1 MFVSKRF
8 LESCSPETASYVE
21 SHPKR
26 GFSGRSYWFLSI
38 GRGGDYP
45 SARRVTGP
53 PEESN
58 GLALHGSVGACLWQP
73 DIVKLAV
80 LQRIQIGADA
90 QLGPR
95 NRGDPVVIRPSRAR
109 QHYASD
115 NQGDNRSVG
124 KFRYK
129 LLESSRPESSS
140 ETIRPAFFG
149 WVLYNSGGD
158 QRRRSPHDG
167 SARGGAPV

>member
-1 MFVSKRF
+1 MN
-8 LESCSPETASYVE
+8 C
-21 SHPKR
+21 
-26 GFSGRSYWFLSI
+26 
-38 GRGGDYP
+38 GGQ
-45 SARRVTGP
+45 T
-53 PEESN
+53 
-58 GLALHGSVGACLWQP
+58 LW
-73 DIVKLAV
+73 KLAV

-129 LLESSRPESSS
+129 LLESSRPKSSS
-140 ETIRPAFFG
+140 ETIRPAFLDG
-149 WVLYNSGGD
+149 YCSIRVETSEEGHHMTVVQGEGLPYKIWWHGMD
-158 QRRRSPHDG
+158 RSALG
-167 SARGGAPV
+167 RVK